1 MKSTGM
7 IRDVDKVGRV
17 VIPKEIR
24 DNLGLEEGSPLEIFV
39 ENDMII
45 LRKYTPSCLFCG
57 SIEDLVTYE
66 DKKLCRNC
74 IEKLNTL

>member
-24 DNLGLEEGSPLEIFV
+24 DTLGLAEGSPLEIFV
-39 ENDMII
+39 ENDTIS

-57 SIEDLVTYE
+57 SSEDLVSYE
-66 DKKLCRNC
+66 DRKICRNC

>member
-24 DNLGLEEGSPLEIFV
+24 DTLGLKEGSPLEIFV
-39 ENDMII
+39 ENDTIS
-45 LRKYTPSCLFCG
+45 LRRYTTSCLFCG
-57 SIEDLVTYE
+57 NAQELISYE
-66 DKKLCRNC
+66 DRKICRNC

>member
-24 DNLGLEEGSPLEIFV
+24 DTLGLAEGSPLEIFV
-39 ENDMII
+39 ENDTIS

-57 SIEDLVTYE
+57 SSEDLVSYE
-66 DKKLCRNC
+66 DRKICRNC
-74 IEKLNTL
+74 IENLNTR